1 MKMKFDLEE
10 LLAAPSCPGSPTPT
24 FTPTPI
30 RTLSWKKKV
39 TGDISQKRRLSALT
53 RRRSIYS
60 HDRREKDAHFR
71 PVHEPRSESPTPS
84 PKRDNHNLLQEIS
97 SPQSPPS
104 TPRRPHPRPVPSSPR
119 STRSA
124 PGRLQRDFIGSAEDI
139 DDEIIKVLRS
149 PLSEAQMKRDK
160 VGHVYLFKVTTAGDP
175 YRIIMKIGSTK
186 MTEQERKKKIKTQCK
201 HSKIQ
206 REVDPQDV
214 PIVLFHKAEKLA
226 QAHFVDRKSSFTCVC
241 GTAHGEYFDIDA
253 ATAQSAIQFWRAFCQ
268 SDPYDAKGELRP
280 FWEHRLQQRK
290 SRRYWNSRTTEDPSD
305 LESRRLRW
313 EAFANP
319 TQYEKLWFEASR
331 VASQAWPWRK
341 EIIIGLQAVVIII
354 CVFLPSYIFGIWMV
368 ILAICLL
375 RE

>member
-10 LLAAPSCPGSPTPT
+10 LPTAPSCPGSPTPT

-39 TGDISQKRRLSALT
+39 AGDISQKHRQSALT

-60 HDRREKDAHFR
+60 PDRREKDAHVR

-84 PKRDNHNLLQEIS
+84 PKRDDHNLLQEIS

-104 TPRRPHPRPVPSSPR
+104 TPRRPHPRPVPSTPW
-119 STRSA
+119 SA
-124 PGRLQRDFIGSAEDI
+124 PAVLQHNSI
-139 DDEIIKVLRS
+139 DDKIIKVLRS
-149 PLSEAQMKRDK
+149 PLSKAQMKRDK
-160 VGHVYLFKVTTAGDP
+160 VGHVYLFEVTTAGDP
-175 YRIIMKIGSTK
+175 DRIIMKIGSTK
-186 MTEQERKKKIKTQCK
+186 MTEHERMRQIKDQCK
-201 HSKIQ
+201 HSSIHL
-206 REVDPQDV
+206 EADPQGV

-241 GTAHGEYFDIDA
+241 RTAHGEYFDIDA
-253 ATAQSAIQFWRAFCQ
+253 ATAQSAIQFWRAFCE
-268 SDPYDAKGELRP
+268 SDPYDAKGNLRP

-290 SRRYWNSRTTEDPSD
+290 SWRYWNSRTTKDPTD

-319 TQYEKLWFEASR
+319 TQYEKFWFEASR

-341 EIIIGLQAVVIII
+341 EIIIGLQAVVIDIFV
-354 CVFLPSYIFGIWMV
+354 CPPSYISGIWV
-368 ILAICLL
+368 VLLAICLL